1 MSNFKGRVGLAQRVL
16 PRYRAPF
23 FDMLAERCAGGLSVI
38 AGQPRPGEGIGT
50 TTELQEAKYSPAHNI
65 HLLGG
70 SLYLCFQRGML
81 EWLRA
86 WDPQVLIVEA
96 NPRYLSTPRAVNWMK
111 QRGRPVIGWGLGAP
125 RLRGGLAGLRQARRR
140 RFLSQFD
147 ALIAYSQRGANEYA
161 ALGFPS
167 ARIFVAP
174 NAVAPQPLGEA
185 PKRNVKFVGPA
196 TVLYVGRLQ
205 ARKRID
211 SLLRGAAA
219 LPKELQPSLQI
230 VGGGPARAQLED
242 LAAEVCPGAEFTG
255 AQYGS
260 ALEVLFAA
268 ADLFVLPG
276 TGGLAIQQ
284 ALAHGL
290 PIIVGEGDGSQ
301 EDMVTP
307 ANGWLLPPDDE
318 AALRTALA
326 EALSD
331 RERLRKMGAAS
342 FRLAKE
348 RFNLEAMVQGF
359 VTALNEVTK

>member
-1 MSNFKGRVGLAQRVL
+1 MSNFKGRVGLEQRVL

-50 TTELQEAKYSPAHNI
+50 TTELQEAKFSPARNI

-70 SLYLCFQRGML
+70 PLYFCWQRGLL
-81 EWLRA
+81 EWLGV

-111 QRGRPVIGWGLGAP
+111 QRNRPVIGWGLGAP
-125 RLRGGLAGLRQARRR
+125 PLRGALAGMRLARR

-147 ALIAYSQRGANEYA
+147 ALIAYSERGANEYA

-211 SLLRGAAA
+211 SLLRGAAG
-219 LPKELQPSLQI
+219 LPKEIQPRLQV
-230 VGGGPARAQLED
+230 VGDGPARAELED
-242 LAAEVCPGAEFTG
+242 LAAEVYPAAEFTG
-255 AQYGS
+255 AQYGP
-260 ALEVLFAA
+260 ALELLFAT
-268 ADLFVLPG
+268 ADVFVLPG

-290 PIIVGEGDGSQ
+290 PIIVAEGDGSQ
-301 EDMVTP
+301 EDMVSAT
-307 ANGWLLPPDDE
+307 NGWRVPPGDE
-318 AALRTALA
+318 AALRATLV

-331 RERLRKMGAAS
+331 GERLRQMGAAS
-342 FRLAKE
+342 FRLARE

-359 VTALNEVTK
+359 ITTLNEVTK